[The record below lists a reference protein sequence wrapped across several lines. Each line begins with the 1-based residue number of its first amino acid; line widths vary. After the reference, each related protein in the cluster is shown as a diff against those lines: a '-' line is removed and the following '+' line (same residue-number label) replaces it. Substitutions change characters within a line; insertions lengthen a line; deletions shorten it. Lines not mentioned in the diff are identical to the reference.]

1 MGYHHKADVSQTM
14 SVHVNGFAQHMISY
28 YTLDDV
34 LKGKL
39 RTPSS
44 LPELASLEISPDYLN
59 KTNFRFPPQ
68 VEVGMDGIPRYRGE
82 PEETT
87 THAAAAVAN
96 GMAVY
101 AGDQFDYNQPQAMRA
116 EYSSSSRRQSTMPMP
131 IPMSSPVSATYA
143 GPGSAGSGFY
153 DPMSPASQSHMRP
166 GHSIGGARPNSRS
179 ARYDP
184 YATASP
190 RSTSAVLQQQQ
201 RRTST
206 GHPHEDRPGSS
217 IGPSGESSAYYQQY
231 DVKPVPGPNGQY
243 HYPDYGYS
251 APPPA
256 PPPHAWPSS
265 PVPSTGGYSAT
276 QYSGWGQG
284 PSRLSATVPR
294 AISISGAS
302 GLGDAGPHL
311 PPPSHHAD
319 SATGS
324 PPGMQGYSLPPPPGG
339 QEWPSGP
346 NSAGWDHGSNH
357 MHGPGPF
364 QPPPSTSTGQYQAP
378 APPNEWRD
386 GASIA

>member
-1 MGYHHKADVSQTM
+1 M

-44 LPELASLEISPDYLN
+44 LPELASLEISPDYLS

-87 THAAAAVAN
+87 SHTAAAVAN

-101 AGDQFDYNQPQAMRA
+101 PGDQYDYNQPQGMHP
-116 EYSSSSRRQSTMPMP
+116 SSSRPRQSTMPMP
-131 IPMSSPVSATYA
+131 IPMSSPVSATYVT
-143 GPGSAGSGFY
+143 PGSAGSGFY
-153 DPMSPASQSHMRP
+153 DSMSPASQSHMRP
-166 GHSIGGARPNSRS
+166 GHSVGGPRPGSRS

-184 YATASP
+184 YGAPSP
-190 RSTSAVLQQQQ
+190 RSASSTLQQQQ
-201 RRTST
+201 RRPST

-217 IGPSGESSAYYQQY
+217 IGPSGEPAPYYQQY

-243 HYPDYGYS
+243 HYPEYGYG
-251 APPPA
+251 APTPA

-265 PVPSTGGYSAT
+265 PVPSTSAYPT
-276 QYSGWGQG
+276 QYGGWSQSG

-294 AISISGAS
+294 TLSGAS
-302 GLGDAGPHL
+302 PMDMN
-311 PPPSHHAD
+311 PPPAPQHA
-319 SATGS
+319 APPGTGS
-324 PPGMQGYSLPPPPGG
+324 PPSGLQSYMPTPSH
-339 QEWPSGP
+339 QEWAGGP
-346 NSAGWDHGSNH
+346 TSAGWDHGSNH
-357 MHGPGPF
+357 MHGPGPY
-364 QPPPSTSTGQYQAP
+364 QPSPTASSGQYQAP
-378 APPNEWRD
+378 PPPDWRD